1 MAKRGFG
8 SSAQGFNKFSKAYK
22 EKPSLE
28 NYVKLRRKN
37 PKVEIEVSVIGG
49 MDPLFAMEPEL
60 RRYGFD
66 PLLVASIMD
75 ADPEAINEISLQ
87 LMERIIEA
95 RKLSKTGKT
104 HLVRRGLAVP
114 DKLINWIIT
123 CSLDAM
129 SWNDQLHIPRDLI
142 VLIRERL
149 GGSTPEYQKASRAHQ
164 NKMNA
169 AMVGEQLRA
178 QGVTPTFKLLGDVF
192 GVEASTVKRWFE
204 PGEYQRETDHWSHF
218 FDKTGKPLPIDK
230 VRKGPLREKDNAQR

>member
-114 DKLINWIIT
+114 DKLINWICLLYT
-123 CSLDAM
+123 SDAADEED
-129 SWNDQLHIPRDLI
+129 S
-142 VLIRERL
+142 
-149 GGSTPEYQKASRAHQ
+149 
-164 NKMNA
+164 
-169 AMVGEQLRA
+169 
-178 QGVTPTFKLLGDVF
+178 
-192 GVEASTVKRWFE
+192 
-204 PGEYQRETDHWSHF
+204 
-218 FDKTGKPLPIDK
+218 
-230 VRKGPLREKDNAQR
+230 